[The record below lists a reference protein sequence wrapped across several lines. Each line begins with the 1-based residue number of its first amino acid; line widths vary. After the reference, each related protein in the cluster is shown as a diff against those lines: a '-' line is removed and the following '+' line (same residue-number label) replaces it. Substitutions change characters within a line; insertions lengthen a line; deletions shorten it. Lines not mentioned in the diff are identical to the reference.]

1 MSAATTPIER
11 SRRDIRGAVFYVLL
25 LASIGLAL
33 LTLGVLVGD
42 VLMDG
47 AGWVTTTLLFDPP
60 SVDPNIAGARPAILA
75 TIYLGILVLLFTV
88 PLGVAT
94 ALYLEE
100 YAEQGPLV
108 QPLPRGQ
115 HPEPR
120 RRALDRLRHPRAR
133 VHRPRHRPRAGVAGR
148 RDHPHAR

>member
-1 MSAATTPIER
+1 MSTATTPIER
-11 SRRDIRGAVFYVLL
+11 SRLDIRGALFYVLL
-25 LASIGLAL
+25 LISIGLAL

-42 VLMDG
+42 VLKDG

-100 YAEQGPLV
+100 YAQRTAGTTASSRSTSRTSP
-108 QPLPRGQ
+108 
-115 HPEPR
+115 
-120 RRALDRLRHPRAR
+120 ACLRSSMASSGSRSSF
-133 VHRPRHRPRAGVAGR
+133 AGSAWAGCCSPAPSSSR
-148 RDHPHAR
+148 S